1 MRLTT
6 FLPACLLAFMPFALC
21 AAETLSADELD
32 AVMEFR
38 RWVHANPELG
48 NHEFETAKRIA
59 AHLREMGLDVK
70 TGIAVTGV
78 VGILDTGRPG
88 PVVAVRADM
97 DALPVTENSG
107 LPFASTKTTEYQGQQ
122 VGVAHACGHDIHMS
136 VGLGTAQALVS
147 RKDSLRGKVMFIFQP
162 AEEGVPPGEKGG
174 AQLMLE
180 EGVFDA
186 LTPDAIFALHS
197 FPDLEVGNI
206 GYSVGPAFA
215 ATDHFIL
222 SVSGEQTHGAYPH
235 LGTDSIVM
243 ASEIVGALQTI
254 DARTINPRDPVVV
267 SVGMI
272 HGGERFN
279 IIPARVELQG
289 TVRSYDTTVQDTVEA
304 RIRAIAD
311 GITRAHGGSYELV
324 YARNT
329 PAVINDPALSEWA
342 GEALRAAL
350 EDIDVRE
357 LEATMGGEDFAY
369 FSNVVPG
376 FYFRLGTLDPEHGSG
391 GLHTPTFR
399 GDSAAI
405 PVGIEAMTTL
415 VTAYLAEP
423 EKPGQD

>member
-6 FLPACLLAFMPFALC
+6 LLPACLLAFTPFALC
-21 AAETLSADELD
+21 AAETLTADELD

-59 AHLREMGLDVK
+59 THLREMGLDVK
-70 TGIAVTGV
+70 TGIAVTGI
-78 VGILDTGRPG
+78 VGVLDTGRPG
-88 PVVAVRADM
+88 PIVAVRADM

-136 VGLGTAQALVS
+136 VGLGTAQALVN

-279 IIPARVELQG
+279 IIPNALNCRARCEATTRRCRTRSRRASGPLR
-289 TVRSYDTTVQDTVEA
+289 TASRVRMAVATNWSTRKTRPRSSTIRRFRNGRVRHCARRLRISTCANWKRPWAA
-304 RIRAIAD
+304 RISRTSRTSCRVSTSGLARWIPSTARA
-311 GITRAHGGSYELV
+311 GCTRRRFAATAQQFL
-324 YARNT
+324 
-329 PAVINDPALSEWA
+329 WA
-342 GEALRAAL
+342 SKR
-350 EDIDVRE
+350 
-357 LEATMGGEDFAY
+357 
-369 FSNVVPG
+369 
-376 FYFRLGTLDPEHGSG
+376 
-391 GLHTPTFR
+391 
-399 GDSAAI
+399 
-405 PVGIEAMTTL
+405 
-415 VTAYLAEP
+415 
-423 EKPGQD
+423 